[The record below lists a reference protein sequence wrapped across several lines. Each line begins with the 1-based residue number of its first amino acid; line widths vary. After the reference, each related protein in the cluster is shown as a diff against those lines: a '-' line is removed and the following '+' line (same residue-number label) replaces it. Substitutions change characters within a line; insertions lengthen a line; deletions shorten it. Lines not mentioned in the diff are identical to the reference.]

1 MQLLTGCRGA
11 VLPAVL
17 AGLMLTAGCGTMH
30 GQAPSAGADDGG
42 SIAFPDPAHASRP
55 EGTFV
60 NLENLRNVAPGMTKD
75 QLYALLGAPHFSEG
89 VFGVRKWNY
98 IFDFRKPEG
107 GDGFFRCQYQVA
119 FDKDHLASGFYWKP
133 EACKS
138 VLERLVPTVVAAPL
152 PLPQQESMHLAPMRL
167 ASDALFDFNRAEL
180 KAQGRE
186 QLDDLLQKIRSASQV
201 EDILVIGYTDRIGS
215 DSYNLA
221 LSQRRADAVRNY
233 LVAGGVPTTA
243 IRVDGRGKADPVVQ
257 CSNAV
262 RPELI
267 ACLAPNRRVEL
278 NGVARL
284 QS

>member
-1 MQLLTGCRGA
+1 MQLPTKYKGA

-17 AGLMLTAGCGTMH
+17 AGLMLAAGCCTLH
-30 GQAPSAGADDGG
+30 AQVSPAGADDGG
-42 SIAFPDPAHASRP
+42 AVAFPDPAHASRP

-75 QLYALLGAPHFSEG
+75 QLYALLGAPHFHEG

-98 IFDFRKPEG
+98 IFDFRKPGEG
-107 GDGFFRCQYQVA
+107 DTFFRCQYQVA

-138 VLERLVPTVVAAPL
+138 VLERPLPTVVAAPL
-152 PLPQQESMHLAPMRL
+152 PPPLQPSVHLAPTRL

-180 KAQGRE
+180 KAQGRQ
-186 QLDDLLQKIRSASQV
+186 QLDDLLQKVRSASQV
-201 EDILVIGYTDRIGS
+201 EDILVVGYTDRIGS

-221 LSQRRADAVRNY
+221 LSRRRADAVRNY
-233 LVAGGVPTTA
+233 LVAGGVQATS
-243 IRVDGRGKADPVVQ
+243 IQVDGRGKDDPVVQ
-257 CSNAV
+257 CSNTV

-278 NGVARL
+278 NGVARMP
-284 QS
+284 S